1 MGRRRDGS
9 MAATADRH
17 YLYQEAVQDPVA
29 EIDFIEE
36 TWRTLRDRP
45 AELLR
50 EDFCGTA
57 HTACEWVRRDVG
69 HWAVGIDLGLPGN
82 GAYGWFS
89 NQTLTSPLID
99 LRGRSGLVQVA
110 AHAEI
115 GEAGHSHAPVTTGV
129 APRKRFQVQ
138 VHIECHAVVTA
149 ASSNPET
156 DARQLALAHVDARR
170 VPAAVGFDAPM
181 IGKAYDGLLE
191 SDSTDVDA
199 LVGAC
204 ENMGRNGTGALLV
217 IERDT
222 SLDFIRSSGDSMEI
236 EVNKP
241 IIESI
246 FFKNSPLHDGA
257 AIIKGNYIVATRVI
271 LPVSRERSIPQRFG
285 LRHRAAVG
293 ITERTDALALV
304 VSEETGLIS
313 YIKNGE
319 FVLFKDMEELDR
331 MIRKDLST

>member
-1 MGRRRDGS
+1 MDFLNFLDFRITDLIDILLV
-9 MAATADRH
+9 AILLF
-17 YLYQEAVQDPVA
+17 YLYRLVRGTVAINIFLGIVIIWAFWKGTQLLDMRMTSSLVGGFMQVGLIALIIVFQQEVRKFLLVLGSTNFADKRRY
-29 EIDFIEE
+29 FKHFKF
-36 TWRTLRDRP
+36 LRQ
-45 AELLR
+45 E
-50 EDFCGTA
+50 GVST
-57 HTACEWVRRDVG
+57 
-69 HWAVGIDLGLPGN
+69 DL
-82 GAYGWFS
+82 
-89 NQTLTSPLID
+89 
-99 LRGRSGLVQVA
+99 
-110 AHAEI
+110 
-115 GEAGHSHAPVTTGV
+115 
-129 APRKRFQVQ
+129 
-138 VHIECHAVVTA
+138 
-149 ASSNPET
+149 
-156 DARQLALAHVDARR
+156 
-170 VPAAVGFDAPM
+170 
-181 IGKAYDGLLE
+181 
-191 SDSTDVDA
+191 DVDA
-199 LVGAC
+199 LIGAC
-204 ENMGRNGTGALLV
+204 ETMGRNGTGAILV
-217 IERDT
+217 VERDT
-222 SLDFIRSSGDSMEI
+222 SLDFIRSSGDAMEI